1 MSRAARRYC
10 SRTTKRQAGSLT
22 GGERALA
29 LTLAAIRAPN
39 PNRNPDQV
47 SETLEAEGH
56 VVSGKDGGRANFID
70 TLVYDAA
77 RNARPV
83 QP

>member
-1 MSRAARRYC
+1 
-10 SRTTKRQAGSLT
+10 
-22 GGERALA
+22 
-29 LTLAAIRAPN
+29 
-39 PNRNPDQV
+39 V